1 MQYSSSSSLK
11 FAAME
16 LPWKLDYAAT
26 SKTAPPPLYLIFNI
40 FQVLQNQDKGQ
51 SATQIQDHHK
61 TGSLSFIHDL
71 MRGLQKV
78 GRHWIQG
85 LDYNFRDSKI
95 QSSTNTPLPSLHKC
109 TAQALRPPVTLLM
122 SELLWRWIT
131 HLARVL
137 DIDKGGRGAL
147 VVDCWLVTIVH
158 LVSRDLVKKCNYY
171 NTKQET

>member
-16 LPWKLDYAAT
+16 LPWKLDYAAAP
-26 SKTAPPPLYLIFNI
+26 KTAPPPLYLLFNI

-71 MRGLQKV
+71 MRGLQMV
-78 GRHWIQG
+78 GRHHWIQG
-85 LDYNFRDSKI
+85 LDYNFRDSKM
-95 QSSTNTPLPSLHKC
+95 QSSTNTPLPSQHKC
-109 TAQALRPPVTLLM
+109 TAQPLRPPVTLLM

-137 DIDKGGRGAL
+137 DIDKGGGGL
-147 VVDCWLVTIVH
+147 LLLTVGWLP
-158 LVSRDLVKKCNYY
+158 LSFW
-171 NTKQET
+171 

>member
-40 FQVLQNQDKGQ
+40 FQVLQNQDRSKSHKVQ
-51 SATQIQDHHK
+51 RKYKATT
-61 TGSLSFIHDL
+61 TGSLLLSHD
-71 MRGLQKV
+71 GS
-78 GRHWIQG
+78 
-85 LDYNFRDSKI
+85 SKGWVTLNTR
-95 QSSTNTPLPSLHKC
+95 SSEIPKSNLAQPYTSQHKC
-109 TAQALRPPVTLLM
+109 TAQPQGPPVTLLM

-137 DIDKGGRGAL
+137 DIDKGGGGLLLLTTNNML
-147 VVDCWLVTIVH
+147 VGCH
-158 LVSRDLVKKCNYY
+158 CPFGK
-171 NTKQET
+171 